1 MNNRQYGFTM
11 IELLISML
19 LGMSLIAGVSVLF
32 TNSQTVYK
40 TQRSL
45 GYMME
50 DGRYVLETLS
60 KELRRTGFLRN
71 ATALNGAANNIFR
84 LDDGSNTATTS
95 TDVTG
100 VLGSGINPSS
110 NSRIN
115 MAIGEYVH
123 GVSTPASATVTGV
136 GNRAT
141 ATDDFVIR
149 YQLND
154 YLDADSNNSDPKSN
168 TSSPCSQNLDFLSTE
183 VYPSNH
189 ALYRNM
195 LANDTS
201 ADLTLIPPRLPPV
214 PHVATL
220 YFYVANDSNNIPT
233 LYCQAKRETIT
244 AGVPPIDIG
253 CKAPNTNCTDPDALP
268 IISNVERLIVKY
280 GIDSD
285 LTPDGAANYYVSA
298 TTLNT
303 PITSTTLCPASI
315 TGGTVPYDSMCLLK
329 KVVAIKLFVV
339 LRSEDDN
346 ISKKAGT
353 FSIDGVL
360 CSASTY
366 PCPATTNRRLYRV
379 FSTTIAFRNE
389 IL

>member
-123 GVSTPASATVTGV
+123 GVSTPASATVTGA

-154 YLDADSNNSDPKSN
+154 YLDADSNNTNAKSN

-189 ALYRNM
+189 ALYPNM

-201 ADLTLIPPRLPPV
+201 ADLTLSTPRLPPV
-214 PHVATL
+214 SHVVTL
-220 YFYVANDSNNIPT
+220 YLYVANDINNIPT

-244 AGVPPIDIG
+244 AGATPIDIG
-253 CKAPNTNCTDPDALP
+253 CKAPASCTDPDALP
-268 IISNVERLIVKY
+268 IISNVERLIVEY

-285 LTPDGAANYYVSA
+285 LTPDGAANYYVDAA
-298 TTLNT
+298 TV
-303 PITSTTLCPASI
+303 
-315 TGGTVPYDSMCLLK
+315 GTANWS

-353 FSIDGVL
+353 FSIEGVL

>member
-71 ATALNGAANNIFR
+71 ATALNGAATNIFR
-84 LDDGSNTATTS
+84 LDD
-95 TDVTG
+95 
-100 VLGSGINPSS
+100 I
-110 NSRIN
+110 
-115 MAIGEYVH
+115 
-123 GVSTPASATVTGV
+123 STPATFNSGFTLNKGEYIHGDTG
-136 GNRAT
+136 
-141 ATDDFVIR
+141 DDFAIR

-154 YLDADSNNSDPKSN
+154 YLDADSNNANAKSN

-183 VYPSNH
+183 YYPSTDVN
-189 ALYRNM
+189 YPYM
-195 LANDTS
+195 LADNITS
-201 ADLTLIPPRLPPV
+201 VPSSTVGLTPV
-214 PHVATL
+214 PHVVTL
-220 YFYVANDSNNIPT
+220 YFYVANDGSIPT
-233 LYCQAKRETIT
+233 LYCKAKRETIT
-244 AGVPPIDIG
+244 EGDPPTVIG
-253 CKAPNTNCTDPDALP
+253 CKAPSANCTSPTPLP

-280 GIDSD
+280 GIDSN
-285 LTPDGAANYYVSA
+285 LTPDGAANYYVDAA
-298 TTLNT
+298 TV
-303 PITSTTLCPASI
+303 
-315 TGGTVPYDSMCLLK
+315 GTANWS
-329 KVVAIKLFVV
+329 KVVAIKLFIV

-353 FSIDGVL
+353 FSIESVP
-360 CSASTY
+360 CSPSTY

-379 FSTTIAFRNE
+379 FSTTIAFRNK